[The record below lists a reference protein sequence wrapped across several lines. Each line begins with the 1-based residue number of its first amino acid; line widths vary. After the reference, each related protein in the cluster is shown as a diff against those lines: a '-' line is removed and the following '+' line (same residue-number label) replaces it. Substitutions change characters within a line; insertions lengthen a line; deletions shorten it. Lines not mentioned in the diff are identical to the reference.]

1 MKKAFQLTAKVGLLV
16 VLAVSV
22 ATVAS
27 AQRKTSKTAKRP
39 VVTATPVPL
48 TGAEII
54 SQAGQNE
61 LLDPGATIA
70 VETPREPVETTADPN
85 AQRVKELTAR
95 VKKLEASK
103 AIAYD
108 EQQKR
113 LLLNLDILTRAEQR
127 SESLRKQLFEMIEKE
142 NTVRTRLSQLDSD
155 MRPESIDRSSMFSG
169 SMKPEEIREMRRKS
183 LDTEKRNMQALL
195 TEITTT
201 RDGLQATLTRSDLLV
216 EKLRLKLERDID
228 TALGDPEDK

>member
-27 AQRKTSKTAKRP
+27 AQRKTSKTTKRP

-61 LLDPGATIA
+61 LLYPNATIT
-70 VETPREPVETTADPN
+70 VETPREPVETTTDPN

-103 AIAYD
+103 ATAYD

-201 RDGLQATLTRSDLLV
+201 RDGLQVTLTRSDLLV

>member
-1 MKKAFQLTAKVGLLV
+1 MKIAFQLTGKIGLLV
-16 VLAVSV
+16 VLAVSTAVV
-22 ATVAS
+22 AR
-27 AQRKTSKTAKRP
+27 AQKKTPKTTRRP
-39 VVTATPVPL
+39 VVTATPIPL

-54 SQAGQNE
+54 SQAGQSE
-61 LLDPGATIA
+61 LLDPNATIA
-70 VETPREPVETTADPN
+70 AETPKEPVETTVDPN

-103 AIAYD
+103 TNEYD
-108 EQQKR
+108 DQQKR

-142 NTVRTRLSQLDSD
+142 NTVRSRLTQLDSD

-195 TEITTT
+195 TEIQTT

-228 TALGDPEDK
+228 TALGEPEDK

>member
-1 MKKAFQLTAKVGLLV
+1 MKIAFQLTGKIGLLV
-16 VLAVSV
+16 VLAVSTAV
-22 ATVAS
+22 VAS
-27 AQRKTSKTAKRP
+27 AQKKTPKTTRRP
-39 VVTATPVPL
+39 VVTATPIPL

-54 SQAGQNE
+54 SQAGQSE
-61 LLDPGATIA
+61 LLDPNATIA
-70 VETPREPVETTADPN
+70 AETPKEPVETTVDPN

-103 AIAYD
+103 TNEYD
-108 EQQKR
+108 DQQKR

-142 NTVRTRLSQLDSD
+142 NTVRSRLTQLDSD

-195 TEITTT
+195 TEIQTT

-228 TALGDPEDK
+228 TALGEPEDK

>member
-1 MKKAFQLTAKVGLLV
+1 MRKAFQFTAKVGLLI
-16 VLAVSV
+16 VLAVSIV
-22 ATVAS
+22 SVAS
-27 AQRKTSKTAKRP
+27 AQRKTSKTTKRP

-70 VETPREPVETTADPN
+70 VETPKEPVETTTDPN
-85 AQRVKELTAR
+85 VQRVKELTAR

-103 AIAYD
+103 VNEYD

-142 NTVRTRLSQLDSD
+142 NTVRSRLSQLESD

-201 RDGLQATLTRSDLLV
+201 RDGLQVTLSRSDLLV